1 MADGDDGMRRFIGIA
16 MLPQAGVALGM
27 ALVAA
32 TRLPQFREPI
42 LALVISTTILFE
54 LLGPVAT
61 RLALGWAG
69 EAGARDDNPEVESGE
84 ESPTND

>member
-1 MADGDDGMRRFIGIA
+1 
-16 MLPQAGVALGM
+16 M
-27 ALVAA
+27 ALVAT

-69 EAGARDDNPEVESGE
+69 ETGVSDANPEVESGE
-84 ESPTND
+84 EPPTND